1 MVATVAL
8 APIHAQMELED
19 EMIVRADLDATQA
32 DTIRAEAARQG
43 CTANELA
50 RRVLSQWL
58 YELVA
63 RHMDPSRQPKQYVSE
78 DWP

>member
-1 MVATVAL
+1 
-8 APIHAQMELED
+8 
-19 EMIVRADLDATQA
+19 MIVRADLDATQG
-32 DTIRAEAARQG
+32 DVLKAEAARQG

-58 YELVA
+58 YELAV
-63 RHMDPSRQPKQYVSE
+63 RHMDPSRQPKQHVTG